1 MHKDAKIF
9 VAGHKGLV
17 GSAICRKL
25 KDLGYKN
32 IITQDRSECDLT
44 NQNQVFEFFRVNKP
58 EYVFLA
64 AAKVG
69 GILANNKYPADFI
82 YQNLLIQTNV
92 IEASYKFEVNRLLFL
107 GSSCIYPKSCPQP
120 IKEEYLLTGPL
131 EPTNRP
137 YAIAKIAGIEQCWA
151 YNRQYGTKFIAA
163 MPTNVFG
170 PNDNYNLETSHVLP
184 ALLKKVIDAKNNNYP
199 NITAWGTGTPKREF
213 IYSDDLAD
221 ACVFILNLEDKIYNS
236 LISESSAPLINVGT
250 GEDIPIKDLLE
261 MIKNIAGYNGETVWD
276 KAKPDGTLR
285 KVMDISK
292 LNNLG
297 WEPKIGLKEGIREIL
312 LSIKHNVIKDVYA

>member
-184 ALLKKVIDAKNNNYP
+184 ALLKKVIDAKNNNSP
-199 NITAWGTGTPKREF
+199 HITAWGTGTPKREF

-236 LISESSAPLINVGT
+236 LLSEKSAPLINVGT
-250 GEDIPIKDLLE
+250 GEDISIKDLLDL
-261 MIKNIAGYNGETVWD
+261 IKNIAGYNGETIWD
-276 KAKPDGTLR
+276 KAKPNGTCR
-285 KVMDISK
+285 KVLDVSK

-297 WEPKIGLKEGIREIL
+297 WKPQV
-312 LSIKHNVIKDVYA
+312 SFKHGVEMTLGSFKVITEVFY